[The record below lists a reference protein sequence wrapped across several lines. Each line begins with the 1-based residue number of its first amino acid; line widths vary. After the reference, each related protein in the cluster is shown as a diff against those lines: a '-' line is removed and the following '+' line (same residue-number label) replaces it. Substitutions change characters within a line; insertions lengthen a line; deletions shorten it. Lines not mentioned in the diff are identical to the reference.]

1 MSTCYHI
8 STDIDDGI
16 PNAFLCKGCYDKVA
30 PEGGTPGT
38 SELRQNA
45 KAAQI
50 EQGDRMRKY
59 AQDRSQ
65 CRNKGNNIEVGTVVW
80 VKVDNVDRGKLHHKS
95 VPGVIVEVTEHDNYR
110 IACKGGVLK
119 DFLGGAKIS
128 GRPRYLRSMMK
139 GLTITEKNQ

>member
-1 MSTCYHI
+1 MQALKEYVLNKCCRGCEHNAVHSEHICLYSGMSTCYHI

-65 CRNKGNNIEVGTVVW
+65 CRNKGNNIEVGTVV
-80 VKVDNVDRGKLHHKS
+80 
-95 VPGVIVEVTEHDNYR
+95 
-110 IACKGGVLK
+110 
-119 DFLGGAKIS
+119 
-128 GRPRYLRSMMK
+128 
-139 GLTITEKNQ
+139 